1 MAIVA
6 HPYGLFLESLV
17 EGRINVRQDP
27 MFAMLVTNTYVF
39 NQNTHKFKS
48 VAVTGEIT
56 AASGYV
62 AGGKQVTGLIPTYSA
77 AAKSLTIPAGNL
89 AWPTVSFTGV
99 VGAVLYMAPAG
110 LGDAAKPLVAYVD
123 FGGAQSR
130 ATQAFYIN
138 WPPSIFTLGPVP

>member
-1 MAIVA
+1 MIM

-27 MFAMLVTNTYVF
+27 MFAMLVTNAYVF

-48 VAVTGEIT
+48 IATAGEIQ

-62 AGGKQVTGLIPTYSA
+62 AGGKQVTGLLPTYTGA
-77 AAKSLTIPAGNL
+77 TKQLTIPAGNI
-89 AWPTVSFTGV
+89 AWPAVSFNDV

-123 FGGAQSR
+123 FEESVDR
-130 ATQAFYIN
+130 ANQAFYLN
-138 WPPSIFTLGPVP
+138 WPPSLFTLGPVP